1 MSRIKKYDGFINE
14 SMDQAKSLIA
24 KKMAAFDKLKNLLSK
39 NLGYIGKFTE
49 YLLNENI
56 KYEDLVELYNQ
67 ILDLKSKNATI
78 DISKLSYE
86 KALDKIQDINNDLQ
100 VNSLISQFPSEQK
113 KFAKEILK
121 KSNNNWDHSTN
132 YNIFLKVSKKEDVKT
147 FISKVSR
154 YKTQDE
160 LLKALKVF
168 SKDAQNSREQVK
180 ELLSNMKSEVVF
192 ENDKILVVRVEEID
206 DIKILGSDT
215 SWCIL
220 GQGMWNRYTKN
231 RIQYIVYDYNRDE
244 FDPKFKI
251 GFTLNKDGSVHAA
264 HDILDNSA
272 NSVLKETFEK
282 NNLKYKDVLPR
293 VKEIET
299 ADINSISSKTGVE
312 SLKQLADDIPID
324 NKEVISSLIVRLFD
338 VFGYRRPSK
347 TGIINKE
354 ITTSRTNI
362 LTKLINKYFNG
373 ISAITPDNFKG
384 LNERILMYVK
394 EKRIMWDRFV
404 DPTKFNF
411 SLNSD
416 ALSVNLDLCP
426 DQAIVDSNF
435 GMHDFTKYGT
445 KDYTKPIPDD
455 KLEKGRDV
463 LNKLCDRMFKIYKED
478 KVVYNDGKGTS
489 SVGVR
494 KDTFETRMAFLSAI
508 LGRKEEC
515 PDFDKIASNVSPS
528 TKSYYPGLFSKYI
541 DLSETYIKF
550 DNMNVNFPID
560 LIEVKDYPE
569 SKVYI
574 SKYGLLNQIPKLLEH
589 LKGKQLTLNVRRDE
603 LKSNFKYRSGA
614 DYEAKLT
621 PDVMKIYNMLLSF
634 PQRVYKDTY
643 KVDGNL
649 KVVVRD

>member
-1 MSRIKKYDGFINE
+1 MFMSRIKKYSGFINE
-14 SMDQAKSLIA
+14 NMDQAKSLIA

-49 YLLNENI
+49 YLMHENI

-86 KALDKIQDINNDLQ
+86 EALDKIVDINNDLQ
-100 VNSLISQFPSEQK
+100 VNSLISQFPGEQK

-121 KSNNNWDHSTN
+121 KSNNNWDFSTN
-132 YNIFLKVSKKEDVKT
+132 YNIFLKVSKKEDIKT

-154 YKTQDE
+154 YKTEDD

-168 SKDAQNSREQVK
+168 SRDAQNTKEKVK
-180 ELLSNMKSEVVF
+180 ELLSNMKSEIVF
-192 ENDKILVVRVEEID
+192 ENDKILVVKVDNIE
-206 DIKILGSDT
+206 DIKVLGSDT

-220 GQGMWNRYTKN
+220 GQSMWNRYTKN
-231 RIQYIVYDYNRDE
+231 RLQYIVYDYERDE
-244 FDPKFKI
+244 YDPKFKI
-251 GFTLNKDGSVHAA
+251 GFTLNKDSSIHAA

-272 NSVLKETFEK
+272 NEVLRKTFQQ
-282 NNLKYKDVLPR
+282 NGLAFKDVLPR

-312 SLKQLADDIPID
+312 SLKQLVDDIQVD

-338 VFGYRRPSK
+338 VFGYRRASK
-347 TGIINKE
+347 TGIVNKE
-354 ITTSRTNI
+354 MTDSRRNI
-362 LTKLINKYFNG
+362 LTKLINKYFYG
-373 ISAITPDNFKG
+373 ISVVKTDGFKD
-384 LNERILMYVK
+384 LDERALKYVK
-394 EKRIMWDRFV
+394 EKGIMSDRFV

-426 DQAIVDSNF
+426 DQALIDANF
-435 GMHDFTKYGT
+435 SIHDFTKYGT

-455 KLEKGRDV
+455 KLVKSREV
-463 LNKLCDRMFKIYKED
+463 SNKLFDRMCKIYTEN
-478 KVVYNDGKGTS
+478 KVVYNDGTRS
-489 SVGVR
+489 NGVR
-494 KDTFETRMAFLSAI
+494 KDTFELKMAYLGAI
-508 LGRKEEC
+508 LGRKEDC
-515 PDFDKIASNVSPS
+515 PDYEEIVKRMTPVL
-528 TKSYYPGLFSKYI
+528 KSYYPGLFTTYI
-541 DLSETYIKF
+541 DISETYIRF
-550 DNMNVNFPID
+550 DNSNSKFPIE

-589 LKGKQLTLNVRRDE
+589 LKGKQLTLNVRRDD
-603 LKSNFKYRSGA
+603 LKADFKHRSG
-614 DYEAKLT
+614 DYEDKLT
-621 PDVMKIYNMLLSF
+621 PDALRVYKLLLSF
-634 PQRVYKDTY
+634 PQRVYLDTF

-649 KVVVRD
+649 KVIVK